1 MRAGLRGLTTR
12 GRSFL
17 AAAVAA
23 AISAGI
29 LGEKDLLRVAVLLA
43 ILPLL
48 AAAYVGRSRYKL
60 ACNRSLDPHRV
71 PVGANS
77 RVVLRLQNL
86 SRLPTGTLLL
96 EDRLPYALGSRP
108 RVVLERLG
116 AHQAS
121 SVAYTVRADVRG
133 RYDVGP
139 LVVRLTDPFGLCEL
153 TRSFPSTDH
162 LTVIPQVTPLPSV
175 RLAGEYAGSGDSRAR
190 SVAVHGED
198 DAATREYRR
207 GDDLRRVHWRSTART
222 GELMVRREE
231 QPWESRA
238 TVVLDTRAYGHR
250 GEGPTASFEWAVSAA
265 ASIAVHLR
273 QAGYKLRLVTGSGAD
288 VDASEAGGDG
298 AAARPP
304 RGGPTGSARRA
315 HRPRAAGPPT
325 RRRRSGHR
333 PVRHAERGRGG
344 AAGRAAGQRRH
355 LRRLPPEQLHL
366 AQPAGEGPGR
376 GGARPRRRRP
386 RPCCRAAGGW
396 SASTT
401 AAGCRRCGRRSAGAP
416 RASPCGPRWPR
427 RSPAVCDERK
437 APLMIS
443 SRNIGVVAAAAT
455 LLAAAPLSAIF
466 QGWTWLIESIIAV
479 AVVAG
484 VAALT
489 RLARAPLWGQ
499 VLGMLA
505 GLMLALTWLFPSGEE
520 LLAILPTPGTFAY
533 FGDLLAG
540 SMQDMRSYGV
550 EVPDTDPL
558 LFIAVLGV
566 GGVAVLVDVLAVGLR
581 RPALAGLPMLAIYSV
596 PVAVYVDSVP
606 AVPFVV
612 GRRRLPLA
620 AGHRQRRPGTP
631 VRPPVHRRRPRRRR
645 VGGRPRWRP
654 PAAGSRRSGWPWRW
668 CCRWRCPA

>member
-17 AAAVAA
+17 AAALAA
-23 AISAGI
+23 ALSAGI
-29 LGEKDLLRVAVLLA
+29 LGEKDLLRVAVLLG

-116 AHQAS
+116 AHQAT

-139 LVVRLTDPFGLCEL
+139 LVVRMTDPFGLCEL

-175 RLAGEYAGSGDSRAR
+175 RLPGEYAGSGDSRAR

-207 GDDLRRVHWRSTART
+207 GDDLRRVHWKSTART

-250 GEGPTASFEWAVSAA
+250 GEGPTASFEWSVSAA

-298 AAARPP
+298 
-304 RGGPTGSARRA
+304 T
-315 HRPRAAGPPT
+315 
-325 RRRRSGHR
+325 
-333 PVRHAERGRGG
+333 
-344 AAGRAAGQRRH
+344 
-355 LRRLPPEQLHL
+355 LLDHL
-366 AQPAGEGPGR
+366 AEVRLDQRAEVTDLVQR
-376 GGARPRRRRP
+376 VRQRSDGG
-386 RPCCRAAGGW
+386 
-396 SASTT
+396 
-401 AAGCRRCGRRSAGAP
+401 
-416 RASPCGPRWPR
+416 
-427 RSPAVCDERK
+427 
-437 APLMIS
+437 LI
-443 SRNIGVVAAAAT
+443 IGLFGTVSVAEAE
-455 LLAAAPLSAIF
+455 L
-466 QGWTWLIESIIAV
+466 
-479 AVVAG
+479 
-484 VAALT
+484 
-489 RLARAPLWGQ
+489 
-499 VLGMLA
+499 LA
-505 GLMLALTWLFPSGEE
+505 GLRGNGATCIGFLLSSSTWLS
-520 LLAILPTPGTFAY
+520 LPEKARAEAEHAHGT
-533 FGDLLAG
+533 
-540 SMQDMRSYGV
+540 
-550 EVPDTDPL
+550 
-558 LFIAVLGV
+558 AVLAMV
-566 GGVAVLVDVLAVGLR
+566 
-581 RPALAGLPMLAIYSV
+581 
-596 PVAVYVDSVP
+596 
-606 AVPFVV
+606 
-612 GRRRLPLA
+612 
-620 AGHRQRRPGTP
+620 
-631 VRPPVHRRRPRRRR
+631 
-645 VGGRPRWRP
+645 
-654 PAAGSRRSGWPWRW
+654 RSGWRVVGVDHGS
-668 CCRWRCPA
+668 RLPALWPQAGRGSQGFALRAALAETVAGGVR